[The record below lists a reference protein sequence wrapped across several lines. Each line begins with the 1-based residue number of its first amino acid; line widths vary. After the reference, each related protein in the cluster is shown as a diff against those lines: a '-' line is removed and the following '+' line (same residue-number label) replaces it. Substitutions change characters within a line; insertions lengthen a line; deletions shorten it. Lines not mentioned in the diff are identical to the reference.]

1 MVLLVQGPRFD
12 VSGAHEYLPLGAYK
26 LNKTGSTATG
36 GGGVILWPS
45 DGILAGGRCGDGVS
59 VSPGRGRRRDSQEPE
74 GGLAS
79 QIGFDA
85 MTDSAKWK
93 ARIVVGAAA

>member
-1 MVLLVQGPRFD
+1 MVLLVQRPRFD
-12 VSGAHEYLPLGAYK
+12 VSGAHEYLPLGAYE
-26 LNKTGSTATG
+26 LNKSGSTDG
-36 GGGVILWPS
+36 IILGPS
-45 DGILAGGRCGDGVS
+45 DGNLAGGRRGGGVS
-59 VSPGRGRRRDSQEPE
+59 VSPGRGRRRDAQESE

-85 MTDSAKWK
+85 MTDPAKWK